1 MAECIIKTVPLFSVY
16 DNGQEIGVCCRPQD
30 INIPIS
36 WQGSIED
43 TYSLARI
50 TSEILQASF
59 VAHGKLPEGF
69 DQFIEEVLR
78 DTSREEYLQDLRLFL
93 ANGWPKNCSD
103 CRFLND
109 DMTCKHTLPGF
120 KCIITDFACAGG
132 IRKDQ
137 NNGK

>member
-16 DNGQEIGVCCRPQD
+16 DNGQQIGVCCRPQD
-30 INIPIS
+30 INIPIR

-50 TSEILQASF
+50 TCEILQASF

-69 DQFIEEVLR
+69 DQFIEEVPR

-120 KCIITDFACAGG
+120 KCIITDYGCAGG
-132 IRKDQ
+132 IRKEQ
-137 NNGK
+137 NND